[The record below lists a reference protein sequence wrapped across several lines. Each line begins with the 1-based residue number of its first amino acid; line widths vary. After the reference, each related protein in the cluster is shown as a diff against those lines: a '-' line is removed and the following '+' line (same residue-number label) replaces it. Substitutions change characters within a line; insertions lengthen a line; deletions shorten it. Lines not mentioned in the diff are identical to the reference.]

1 MNQHDEDT
9 LLKRLLTLHLIDVM
23 VLPVIM
29 RYLALL
35 GILFL
40 IGTAF
45 LYTIYAYHHDKAVIE
60 TYHKENFIKVML
72 VEETNFTDSKIPAH
86 RNVMVFNGS
95 DSSIKAKQWLKDN
108 EYWSEDEHNWNI
120 ASPTGI
126 SMHPHKTIGMTGGFD
141 REDFKQ
147 SFYKMIE
154 DKDYP
159 PDHIVNKASVS
170 DRKVEY
176 VLVFQEDNMFFKNKK
191 YAVGNGVIVS
201 EDRTGYKEY
210 IDLFLKRT
218 PEELE
223 EVYSE
228 IEVWLP

>member
-1 MNQHDEDT
+1 
-9 LLKRLLTLHLIDVM
+9 M
-23 VLPVIM
+23 VCFKCGMELPSYGQICPFCHHSGCS
-29 RYLALL
+29 

-40 IGTAF
+40 IGILIGTPF
-45 LYTIYAYHHDKAVIE
+45 LCYHFIYVNYHNKAVIE

-72 VEETNFTDSKIPAH
+72 VEVTNFTDSKIPAH

-108 EYWSEDEHNWNI
+108 EYWSEDEHNWYLM
-120 ASPTGI
+120 SSGV
-126 SMHPHKTIGMTGGFD
+126 FD
-141 REDFKQ
+141 SEDFKQ
-147 SFYKMIE
+147 SFYKIIK

-170 DRKVEY
+170 DRIVEY
-176 VLVFQEDNMFFKNKK
+176 ILVFQEDNMFFKNKK
-191 YAVGNGVIVS
+191 HAVSDGVHKS
-201 EDRTGYKEY
+201 EDENGYKEF
-210 IDLFLKRT
+210 IDGFLKRT

-228 IEVWLP
+228 IEAWLP